1 MFTIT
6 VADSGRQ
13 WQTVADSGSYHRQWQ
28 LWQTVADSGRQ
39 SQTVADMWQMGTKTH
54 LFRVFLYSIILVI
67 IYYG

>member
-13 WQTVADSGSYHRQWQ
+13 WQTVADSGRQ
-28 LWQTVADSGRQ
+28 LSQTVAVMADSGRH
-39 SQTVADMWQMGTKTH
+39 VADMWQMGTKTH